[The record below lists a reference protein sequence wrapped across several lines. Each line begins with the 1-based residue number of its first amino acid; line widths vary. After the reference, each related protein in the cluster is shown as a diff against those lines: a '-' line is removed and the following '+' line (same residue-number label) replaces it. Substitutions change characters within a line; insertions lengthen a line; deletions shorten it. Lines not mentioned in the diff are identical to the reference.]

1 MLRYILLF
9 SFFAMT
15 LHLSAQDLVG
25 QWETYDDK
33 TKAKKGL
40 IEIYKS
46 GNKYY
51 GKIVLSYT
59 GKKGAVCEKCPG
71 DKKNQPIVGLVIIEN
86 LELDGDE
93 YNKGTILD
101 PESGDVYSCY
111 LVLENENKLKVRGYL
126 GFSLIGRTQYWTR
139 KKQ

>member
-1 MLRYILLF
+1 MLRNILLL
-9 SFFAMT
+9 FF
-15 LHLSAQDLVG
+15 LGIYFHSSAQSIVG

-40 IEIYKS
+40 IEIYQS

-71 DKKNQPIVGLVIIEN
+71 EKKNKPIAGLVIIEN
-86 LELDGDE
+86 LVEDGDE
-93 YNKGTILD
+93 YNNGTILD

-111 LVLENENKLKVRGYL
+111 LALENVNKLKVRGYL
-126 GFSLIGRTQYWTR
+126 GFSLIGRTQYWIR
-139 KKQ
+139 KQ